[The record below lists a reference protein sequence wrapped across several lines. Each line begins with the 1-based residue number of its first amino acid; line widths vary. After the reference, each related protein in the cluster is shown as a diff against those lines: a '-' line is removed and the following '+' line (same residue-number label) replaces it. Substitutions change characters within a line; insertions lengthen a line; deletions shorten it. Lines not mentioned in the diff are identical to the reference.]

1 MTALSFTAAE
11 AAQRIPLPSTVAA
24 LEELLG
30 GSAYLTDEEV
40 MALRRYAERARH
52 TVVEIGAAFGAST
65 SLLVSSVPDGTRVHS
80 LDPFVIDSMGTW
92 SASEATCRANVSR
105 FLHTVTLGAR
115 LSRWTLD
122 PRASYEAAPAWDKP
136 IGLLFIDGDHT
147 YEAVRRDFEDW
158 VGHVVVGGHILI
170 HDSRKLFGT
179 PAAEFNR
186 GWIGPTQLVDELVED
201 DRVELID
208 GAHSLT
214 IWRKV

>member
-11 AAQRIPLPSTVAA
+11 AALGVSLPSTVAA

-30 GSAYLTDEEV
+30 GAAYLTDEEV
-40 MALRRYAERARH
+40 MALRRYAERAGQ
-52 TVVEIGAAFGAST
+52 TVVEIGAAFGASA

-80 LDPFVIDSMGTW
+80 IDPFVIDSVGTW
-92 SASEATCRANVSR
+92 SASESACRTNVSR
-105 FLHTVTLGAR
+105 FLHSVAR
-115 LSRWTLD
+115 GGRLARWTLD
-122 PRASYEAAPAWDKP
+122 PRASFEASPDWNEP

-147 YEAVRRDFEDW
+147 YDAVRRDFEEW

-208 GAHSLT
+208 GVHSLT